1 MDQFFYIAA
10 GVALISTIMAISR
23 RNAIHALL
31 YLILS
36 LLAVSVIFYLLD
48 APFIAALEVIIYAGA
63 IMVLFIF
70 VTMMLNVGIEKIT
83 EKKWLNPRMWI
94 VPSVL
99 AAILLV
105 DLILALKN
113 VQTALPDSQ
122 VVLPK
127 QVGISLFSTY
137 LLAVEIAAIL
147 LMAGV
152 IGAYHLGSQ
161 KKKVTHRFLE
171 KNKNMLTVPIETQI
185 LFAGI
190 LFLLGLIGLLVRRN
204 MIF

>member
-1 MDQFFYIAA
+1 MNFFFYIAA
-10 GVALISTIMAISR
+10 SVAVISTIMAISG
-23 RNAIHALL
+23 RNAIHSLL

-36 LLAVSVIFYLLD
+36 LLAISVVFYLLD
-48 APFIAALEVIIYAGA
+48 APFVAALEVIIYAGA

-70 VTMMLNVGIEKIT
+70 VTMMLNVGIEREM
-83 EKKWLNPRMWI
+83 EKKWLTPRMWI
-94 VPSVL
+94 APAIL
-99 AAILLV
+99 AAVLLM
-105 DLILALKN
+105 DFIIALKSMQ
-113 VQTALPDSQ
+113 VSLPNNQ
-122 VVLPK
+122 IILPK

-171 KNKNMLTVPIETQI
+171 K
-185 LFAGI
+185 
-190 LFLLGLIGLLVRRN
+190 
-204 MIF
+204 

>member
-1 MDQFFYIAA
+1 MDVFFYIAA
-10 GVALISTIMAISR
+10 VVAIISTIMAISG
-23 RNAIHALL
+23 RNAIHSLL

-36 LLAVSVIFYLLD
+36 LLAVSVIFYLLS

-70 VTMMLNVGIEKIT
+70 VTMMLNIGLERET
-83 EKKWLNPRMWI
+83 EKKWLRPRMWI
-94 VPSVL
+94 IPSILSMV
-99 AAILLV
+99 LLV
-105 DLILALKN
+105 DLILAIKS
-113 VQTALPDSQ
+113 VPAITSVKEAIM
-122 VVLPK
+122 PK

-161 KKKVTHRFLE
+161 KKKVKHRFLE
-171 KNKNMLTVPIETQI
+171 IK
-185 LFAGI
+185 
-190 LFLLGLIGLLVRRN
+190 
-204 MIF
+204 

>member
-1 MDQFFYIAA
+1 MNIFFYIAA
-10 GVALISTIMAISR
+10 SVAVISTIMAISR

-36 LLAVSVIFYLLD
+36 LLAISVVFYLLY

-70 VTMMLNVGIEKIT
+70 VTMMLNIGLERKT
-83 EKKWLNPRMWI
+83 EKKWLHPGMWI
-94 VPSVL
+94 VQSIL
-99 AAILLV
+99 AAILLIN
-105 DLILALKN
+105 LILALKN
-113 VQTALPDSQ
+113 VHSLPVDKQ
-122 VVLPK
+122 AILPK

-152 IGAYHLGSQ
+152 IGAFHLGSQ
-161 KKKVTHRFLE
+161 RKKVIHRFLE
-171 KNKNMLTVPIETQI
+171 KK
-185 LFAGI
+185 
-190 LFLLGLIGLLVRRN
+190 
-204 MIF
+204 

>member
-1 MDQFFYIAA
+1 MNVLFYIAA
-10 GVALISTIMAISR
+10 SVAIISTIMAISG
-23 RNAIHALL
+23 RNAIHSLL

-36 LLAVSVIFYLLD
+36 LLAISVVFYLLN

-70 VTMMLNVGIEKIT
+70 VTMMLNIGLERET
-83 EKKWLNPRMWI
+83 EKKWLNPGMWI
-94 VPSVL
+94 VPSIL

-105 DLILALKN
+105 NLIFALKTMN
-113 VQTALPDSQ
+113 VISDDRE
-122 VVLPK
+122 VILPK
-127 QVGISLFSTY
+127 QVGISLFTTY

-161 KKKVTHRFLE
+161 KKKVKHRFLE
-171 KNKNMLTVPIETQI
+171 KK
-185 LFAGI
+185 
-190 LFLLGLIGLLVRRN
+190 
-204 MIF
+204 

>member
-1 MDQFFYIAA
+1 MDVFFYIAA
-10 GVALISTIMAISR
+10 VVAIFSTIMAISGK
-23 RNAIHALL
+23 NAIHALL

-36 LLAVSVIFYLLD
+36 LLAISVIFYLLS

-70 VTMMLNVGIEKIT
+70 VTMMLNIGLEKET

-94 VPSVL
+94 IPSIL

-105 DLILALKN
+105 NLIFAVKS
-113 VQTALPDSQ
+113 VSPVAPDKEAI
-122 VVLPK
+122 LPK

-137 LLAVEIAAIL
+137 LIGVEIAGIL

-161 KKKVTHRFLE
+161 KKKVKHRFLE
-171 KNKNMLTVPIETQI
+171 TE
-185 LFAGI
+185 
-190 LFLLGLIGLLVRRN
+190 
-204 MIF
+204 

>member
-1 MDQFFYIAA
+1 MDVFFYIAA
-10 GVALISTIMAISR
+10 FVAIISTVMAISG
-23 RNAIHALL
+23 RNAIHSLL

-36 LLAVSVIFYLLD
+36 LLAISVIFYLLS

-70 VTMMLNVGIEKIT
+70 VTMMLNIGIERET
-83 EKKWLNPRMWI
+83 EKQWLRPRMWI
-94 VPSVL
+94 IPSVL

-113 VQTALPDSQ
+113 VKTISPNAEAI
-122 VVLPK
+122 LPK

-137 LLAVEIAAIL
+137 LIGVEIAAIL

-161 KKKVTHRFLE
+161 KKKVKHRFLE
-171 KNKNMLTVPIETQI
+171 LK
-185 LFAGI
+185 
-190 LFLLGLIGLLVRRN
+190 
-204 MIF
+204 

>member
-1 MDQFFYIAA
+1 MNFFFYLAA
-10 GVALISTIMAISR
+10 AIALISTIMAISG

-31 YLILS
+31 NLIIS

-70 VTMMLNVGIEKIT
+70 VTMMLNIGT
-83 EKKWLNPRMWI
+83 EKKIEKRWLNPRVWI
-94 VPSVL
+94 VPSIL
-99 AAILLV
+99 AALLLV
-105 DLILALKN
+105 DFILIINGLQIPEPVDETLN
-113 VQTALPDSQ
+113 T
-122 VVLPK
+122 K

-137 LLAVEIAAIL
+137 VLAVEIAGIL

-161 KKKVTHRFLE
+161 KKKVTHRFL
-171 KNKNMLTVPIETQI
+171 K
-185 LFAGI
+185 
-190 LFLLGLIGLLVRRN
+190 
-204 MIF
+204 

>member
-1 MDQFFYIAA
+1 MNVFFYIAA
-10 GVALISTIMAISR
+10 AVALISTIMAISG
-23 RNAIHALL
+23 RNAIHSLL
-31 YLILS
+31 FLILS
-36 LLAVSVIFYLLD
+36 LLSVSVIFYLLN

-94 VPSVL
+94 VPSIL
-99 AAILLV
+99 AATLLI
-105 DLILALKN
+105 DFFLATKY
-113 VQTALPDSQ
+113 VPDIPFTDQ
-122 VVLPK
+122 AILPK

-152 IGAYHLGSQ
+152 IGAFHLGSQ
-161 KKKVTHRFLE
+161 KKKVTHRFL
-171 KNKNMLTVPIETQI
+171 KKD
-185 LFAGI
+185 
-190 LFLLGLIGLLVRRN
+190 
-204 MIF
+204 

>member
-1 MDQFFYIAA
+1 MNLFFYIAA
-10 GVALISTIMAISR
+10 VVALISTIMAISG
-23 RNAIHALL
+23 RNAIHSLL

-70 VTMMLNVGIEKIT
+70 VTMMLNIGVEKRT

-94 VPSVL
+94 IPSVL
-99 AAILLV
+99 TAILLI
-105 DLILALKN
+105 DFILALKIIHVSPPDNN
-113 VQTALPDSQ
+113 VI
-122 VVLPK
+122 LPK

-171 KNKNMLTVPIETQI
+171 KK
-185 LFAGI
+185 
-190 LFLLGLIGLLVRRN
+190 
-204 MIF
+204 